1 MNIVYKIYGLDKDN
15 IPYLVDLDEEIK
27 GSRTY
32 VKHDN
37 KFETMQQAIVFMN
50 EHNNIFSYVEE
61 YTILPIITR

>member
-15 IPYLVDLDEEIK
+15 LPYLIELFEIVSVGK
-27 GSRTY
+27 
-32 VKHDN
+32 VKDYEN

-61 YTILPIITR
+61 YTILPIITK